1 MFFDHIKFSEFHDK
15 LLEEGLVAESLAF
28 RVHHDGMRIGQLLYA
43 GGMELGLTSVARNP
57 ITHHGTQTCRN
68 IPNEGAKLSRH
79 EQSIARL
86 GRRMVRR
93 GIGKRLVSA
102 HELGVAFIAACAE
115 KDSAVTF

>member
-1 MFFDHIKFSEFHDK
+1 
-15 LLEEGLVAESLAF
+15 LVAESLAS
-28 RVHHDGMRIGQLLYA
+28 RDDLDGRRIGQLLDA
-43 GGMELGLTSVARNP
+43 GGTELGLTSVARNP
-57 ITHHGTQTCRN
+57 IPHHETQTCRN
-68 IPNEGAKLSRH
+68 IPNEGANLSRH

-86 GRRMVRR
+86 GRRMVRS